1 MALTVGELNAI
12 LSVDDRAVEP
22 ALRRAEQA
30 LRQTGQQ
37 MASDAERAGQQ
48 GGEQLGGGYV
58 RGADS
63 QWRDMRGNLV
73 DAVTAAALEAEARAR
88 RGGQDAG
95 EALGDGLVDGAEE
108 GGAEA
113 ADAAGTGLSK
123 LKTLALGVG
132 AAAGAVLMDAFGQ
145 AMEQGQITAVMGAQL
160 GATGPQAAR
169 YGKVAGAL
177 FKDAVV
183 ADFQEGADTIKAIAS
198 AGLFKPDAT
207 IQQMQSIAT
216 NASDVA
222 KLLEVD
228 VSQAANAAATMIRN
242 KLAPN
247 ATAAFDLLVAGSRG
261 LGAASEDLLE
271 TFTEYAPVFKAAG
284 ISGQTAMGLIR
295 QGIQGGWGKDT
306 DKIADA
312 FKELSLRLVDGSKT
326 TSDALKSI
334 GLDAGQV
341 GTDMAAGG
349 KRGEKAMDQV
359 LDAIRKVG
367 PGTDT
372 AKQAVQN
379 LFGGPGEDLGAAL
392 FSLNVGAAAKAM
404 DGAKGSADRLG
415 DGMRDNAASKVTA
428 FRNSLQQGVVDFLG
442 TTVIPGFMNF
452 YSFLQQHQGE
462 VKAAAAV
469 IAAVLVPV
477 LVTLGVQALIAGG
490 RMAAAWVMALGPIG
504 WVGLAIGAL
513 VVLVIS
519 YWDQIKGATVAAWDW
534 ISGKVDEAKNAV
546 IASISLLG
554 QIPGM
559 VSTYFGQAR
568 TWAVTHLVALI
579 SWVSGLPGRLLS
591 ALAGL
596 AGSLV
601 GVSSAAWQ
609 AFKTAAATKAV
620 EFITWVQGLPQRTAS
635 AIGDLSGLLV
645 SKGVAIVQGL
655 WSGIQS
661 MGGWLRDQ
669 IVGWAKDAI
678 PGPIA
683 DALGIHS
690 PSRVT
695 KAQGQWIARGLIEG
709 LTGSTKQVKAA
720 SAKLA
725 DIIADALR
733 PGKARSRAL
742 GTVSAGT
749 KQLLKLASQE
759 EQVAARLKDAQK
771 KLSGQIAAR
780 DKLASDVKKGIL
792 DSGAITG
799 QSGSQSPEGILAR
812 LQRDRKA
819 AEAFAK
825 HLAALK
831 KRGVRADLL
840 SQIAQAGVD
849 QGGAVAASLASATP
863 AQIKAINAE
872 QAKLASAAGSA
883 GNAAADAMYGAG
895 IRAGQGLVD
904 GLKKQQ
910 RSIEAQMLRIAKGMS
925 KSIRKALGIKSPSR
939 VMARVGAYT
948 AEGLRRGIESGRK
961 AVNRSMASLVD
972 TPTPTQVAVNTAAG
986 ATPRRV
992 VNQTTNTTYNL
1003 QHRSMTIRDLETLQR
1018 RQDALARVG
1027 RPR

>member
-30 LRQTGQQ
+30 LRQTGQR
-37 MASDAERAGQQ
+37 MGDDAERAGQQ
-48 GGEQLGGGYV
+48 AGEQLGGGFV
-58 RGADS
+58 RGADG
-63 QWRDMRGNLV
+63 QWRTMRGELV
-73 DAVTAAALEAEARAR
+73 DAVRAAALEAEAVAH
-88 RGGQDAG
+88 RGGQQAG
-95 EALGDGLVDGAEE
+95 QSLGEGLTDEAQAGGEQAASAAE
-108 GGAEA
+108 
-113 ADAAGTGLSK
+113 TSLSK
-123 LKTLALGVG
+123 LKMAALGVG
-132 AAAGAVLMDAFGQ
+132 AAAGALLVDAFGQ

-160 GATGPQAAR
+160 GATGPEAAR

-177 FKDAVV
+177 FKEAVV
-183 ADFQEGADTIKAIAS
+183 ADFREGADTIKAIAS

-216 NASDVA
+216 NAADVA

-242 KLAPN
+242 KLAPD
-247 ATAAFDLLVAGSRG
+247 ATAAFDLIVAGSHG

-312 FKELSLRLVDGSKT
+312 MKELVLQITSGST
-326 TSDALKSI
+326 ASVDALKSLGLNAQQI
-334 GLDAGQV
+334 GA
-341 GTDMAAGG
+341 DMAAGG
-349 KRGEKAMDQV
+349 ARGEQAMDTV
-359 LDAIRKVG
+359 LDAIRKAG
-367 PGTDT
+367 PESMT
-372 AKQAVQN
+372 AKQAIQT
-379 LFGGPGEDLGAAL
+379 LFGGPGEDLGAGIFAL
-392 FSLNVGAAAKAM
+392 DVSKAAAAM

-415 DGMRDNAASKVTA
+415 DGMRDNAASQVTA

-442 TTVIPGFMNF
+442 TTVIPSFMSF
-452 YSFLQQHQGE
+452 YSFLQSHQGE
-462 VKAAAAV
+462 VQAAAAV
-469 IAAVLVPV
+469 IGAVLLPV

-519 YWDQIKGATVAAWDW
+519 YWDQLKGATVAAWDW
-534 ISGKVDEAKNAV
+534 ISGKVDEAKGAV

-645 SKGVAIVQGL
+645 SKGTAIVQGL

-669 IVGWAKDAI
+669 IVGWAKDVI

-709 LTGSTKQVKAA
+709 LTGSAKQVKAA
-720 SAKLA
+720 AARVA
-725 DIIADALR
+725 DIIADGLK
-733 PGKARSRAL
+733 PGKARTKAL

-749 KQLLKLASQE
+749 KQLLKLASQQE
-759 EQVAARLKDAQK
+759 KVAARLKDAQK
-771 KLSGQIAAR
+771 KLADLKAAR
-780 DKLASDVKKGIL
+780 DKLADDVRTGIL
-792 DSGAITG
+792 NSGAITG
-799 QSGSQSPEGILAR
+799 QSGSQSPDAILAR

-825 HLAALK
+825 SIAALK
-831 KRGVRADLL
+831 KKGIRSDLL

-872 QAKLASAAGSA
+872 QAKLAKAAGTA
-883 GNAAADAMYGAG
+883 GTTAADAMYGAG
-895 IRAGQGLVD
+895 IRAGEGLVK
-904 GLKKQQ
+904 GLQKQQ
-910 RSIEAQMLRIAKGMS
+910 RAIEAQMLKIAKSMQA
-925 KSIRKALGIKSPSR
+925 SIRKALGIKSPSR

-948 AEGLRRGIESGRK
+948 AEGLRRGIESGRR

-972 TPTPTQVAVNTAAG
+972 TPSPTQVAVSAAAG
-986 ATPRRV
+986 AAPRRV

>member
-1 MALTVGELNAI
+1 MALTVGELNAV
-12 LSVDDRAVEP
+12 LSVDDRAVDP

-37 MASDAERAGQQ
+37 MAADADRAGQQ
-48 GGEQLGGGYV
+48 AGENLGGGFV
-58 RGADS
+58 RGADG
-63 QWRDMRGNLV
+63 QWRNMRGELV
-73 DAVTAAALEAEARAR
+73 DAVRAAALEAEAVAR
-88 RGGQDAG
+88 RGGQQAG
-95 EALGDGLVDGAEE
+95 QSLGEGLTDEAQNGGEQAASAAE
-108 GGAEA
+108 
-113 ADAAGTGLSK
+113 TGLSK
-123 LKTLALGVG
+123 LKMAALGVG

-169 YGKVAGAL
+169 YGKVAGRL

-183 ADFQEGADTIKAIAS
+183 ADFQEGADNVKAIAS

-207 IQQMQSIAT
+207 IQQMQAIAT
-216 NASDVA
+216 QASDVA
-222 KLLEVD
+222 TLLRVD
-228 VSQAANAAATMIRN
+228 VSQAAGAAATMIRN
-242 KLAPN
+242 KLAPD
-247 ATAAFDLLVAGSRG
+247 ATAAFDLIVAGSRG

-271 TFTEYAPVFKAAG
+271 TFTEYGPIFRAAG

-295 QGIQGGWGKDT
+295 QAIQGGWGKDT

-312 FKELSLRLVDGSKT
+312 MKELTLQVTSGSAA
-326 TSDALKSI
+326 SADALKSLGLNAQQI
-334 GLDAGQV
+334 GA
-341 GTDMAAGG
+341 DMAAGG
-349 KRGEKAMDQV
+349 ARGEKAMDTV
-359 LDAIRKVG
+359 LDAIRKAG
-367 PGTDT
+367 PESAT
-372 AKQAVQN
+372 AKTAIQT
-379 LFGGPGEDLGAAL
+379 LFGGPGEDLGAAIFAL
-392 FSLNVGAAAKAM
+392 DVDKAAAAM

-415 DGMRDNAASKVTA
+415 AGMRDNAASQMAA
-428 FRNSLQQGVVDFLG
+428 FRNSLQQNVVDFLG
-442 TTVIPGFMNF
+442 TTVIPAFLNF
-452 YSFLQQHQGE
+452 YGFLRSHQGE

-469 IAAVLVPV
+469 IGAVLLPV

-534 ISGKVDEAKNAV
+534 ISGKVDEAKTAV
-546 IASISLLG
+546 IGSISALG
-554 QIPGM
+554 QIPGL
-559 VSTYFGQAR
+559 VSSYFGQAR
-568 TWAVTHLVALI
+568 NWAVTHLVALI
-579 SWVSGLPGRLLS
+579 AWVSGLPGRLVS

-596 AGSLV
+596 GSSLAQS
-601 GVSSAAWQ
+601 SSAAWQ
-609 AFKTAAATKAV
+609 RFKDAAATKSV
-620 EFITWVQGLPQRTAS
+620 QFLSWVQGLPQRTAS

-645 SKGVAIVQGL
+645 DKGVAVVQGL

-661 MGGWLRDQ
+661 MGGWIRDK

-709 LTGSTKQVKAA
+709 LTGSAKQVKAA
-720 SAKLA
+720 AAKLA
-725 DIIADALR
+725 DIIADAMR
-733 PGKARSRAL
+733 PGTARSRAL

-749 KQLLKLASQE
+749 KQLLKLASQQE
-759 EQVAARLKDAQK
+759 KVAARLKDAQQ
-771 KLSGQIAAR
+771 KLADQKAAR
-780 DKLASDVKKGIL
+780 DKLADDVRTGIL
-792 DSGAITG
+792 NSGAITG
-799 QSGSQSPEGILAR
+799 QSGSQSPDAILAR

-819 AEAFAK
+819 AESFAK
-825 HLAALK
+825 SIAALK
-831 KRGVRADLL
+831 KKGIRSDLL

-863 AQIKAINAE
+863 AQIKAINDE
-872 QAKLASAAGSA
+872 QAKLAKAAGTA
-883 GNAAADAMYGAG
+883 GNTAADAMYGAG
-895 IRAGQGLVD
+895 IRAGEGMVKGLQA
-904 GLKKQQ
+904 QQ
-910 RSIEAQMLRIAKGMS
+910 RAIEQQMLKIAKAMQ

-948 AEGLRRGIESGRK
+948 AEGLRRGIESGRR

-972 TPTPTQVAVNTAAG
+972 TPTPTQVAVSAAAG
-986 ATPRRV
+986 AAPRRV
-992 VNQTTNTTYNL
+992 VNQTTHNTYNL
-1003 QHRSMTIRDLETLQR
+1003 MHRQMTIRDLETLQR